1 MQKLNRIS
9 TSSRNRS
16 NDQEA
21 ENIVSNGAEIE
32 LHGNL
37 TTLQEREQESQDLP
51 TMFTGVISCT
61 FAWSNKYAEMPK
73 LPERSYLEDKEF
85 VDNLDAAADLE
96 GDHDMLPALPDRKYL
111 EHGDVEL
118 ETLFPPEVPERRYSD
133 NLSSSSPPT
142 SLSGICSENNVEHMV
157 ATMKR
162 KPRPPHLEQVSLK
175 LKHESPEKEVNNSEG
190 QYASLCEATRDKHSL
205 SPGQGGGSSGQYMPL
220 CEATKKKPMSQGKI
234 PLPSEL
240 QAQLSESQECP
251 PHDKGSTD
259 KEAEDVAHY
268 GTQT

>member
-16 NDQEA
+16 NDQKA

-32 LHGNL
+32 LH
-37 TTLQEREQESQDLP
+37 D
-51 TMFTGVISCT
+51 
-61 FAWSNKYAEMPK
+61 K
-73 LPERSYLEDKEF
+73 DKEF

-96 GDHDMLPALPDRKYL
+96 GDHDALPALPDRKYL

-118 ETLFPPEVPERRYSD
+118 ETLFPPEVPERRYTD
-133 NLSSSSPPT
+133 NLPT
-142 SLSGICSENNVEHMV
+142 SLSGISSEDNGEHMV
-157 ATMKR
+157 ATMKG
-162 KPRPPHLEQVSLK
+162 KPRPPHLEQVTLK
-175 LKHESPEKEVNNSEG
+175 LKHPEKEVNNSEG

-205 SPGQGGGSSGQYMPL
+205 PPGQGGGSSGQYMPL

-268 GTQT
+268 MALKRETKNKPEHYMALSLSTRERC